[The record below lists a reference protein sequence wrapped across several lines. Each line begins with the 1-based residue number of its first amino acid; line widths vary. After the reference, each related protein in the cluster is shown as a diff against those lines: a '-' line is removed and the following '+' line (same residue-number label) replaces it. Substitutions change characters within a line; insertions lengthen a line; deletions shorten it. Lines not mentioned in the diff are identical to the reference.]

1 MITRYDLAW
10 WNGARIAIVR
20 MDTPD
25 QRFSTSA
32 TLAGY
37 VVLPARSQPS
47 YKPTCYGRPFT
58 VQS

>member
-32 TLAGY
+32 KLDGY
-37 VVLPARSQPS
+37 VVLPAGSQQVR
-47 YKPTCYGRPFT
+47 KPRNPGRPFT